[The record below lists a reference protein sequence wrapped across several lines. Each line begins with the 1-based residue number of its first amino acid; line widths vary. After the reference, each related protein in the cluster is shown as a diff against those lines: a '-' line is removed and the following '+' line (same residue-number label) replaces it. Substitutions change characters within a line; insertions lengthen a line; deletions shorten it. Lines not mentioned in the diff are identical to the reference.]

1 MRPSDQVAVRR
12 VGVLLVMQGV
22 LLIGFGLLLTKW
34 LVKIPPFTAEDG
46 INRAFAAHR
55 TADWNSITFW
65 VSQAGN
71 TQAVVLVTTVALA
84 LLLLPVHRDRFRREA
99 LFLAASVA
107 LQSLVFLTATA
118 AIDRARPHVAHL
130 DVAPPTSSFPSG
142 HTGAATALYGGLA
155 VLALLLFRGSR
166 RYVFATVLFAV
177 PVLVAVSR
185 LYRGMH
191 HPTDVVFGMFNGA
204 GILLIMGRSLLAARA
219 RPQQPEQT
227 GRPGTAD
234 DASAA
239 VPRRRRAAVVLNPT
253 VVDDA
258 LHDTIRRTLGRYG
271 YEDVSW
277 HPTSEEDPGRG
288 AARRATLSEPDLIVV
303 CGGDG
308 TVMACAGGLAHNGIP
323 TVVLP
328 CGTGNLLARNLGYP
342 VDPIAALGA
351 ALEGT
356 ARPIDLGIADGDGI
370 SEARFAAM
378 AGAGFDAAVVQDAS
392 SRMKAGIGWAAY
404 LVSGARHLR
413 DPGMRLTLRLD
424 DGPELDRRARMVLV
438 GNVGTLQGGVP
449 LLPAAE
455 PDDGLFEVVLLN
467 PTGPLGWLRAATHV
481 LRRQRREAAPRS
493 SGGGERFAHGTL
505 EYFTARR
512 VEMAFEQ
519 PQERELD
526 GEPVGPGRRLAIEVD
541 PGALLMQLPA
551 TAPAAAPSTP
561 TGTGEPAA
569 LTGAHD
575 GYGNPSPA
583 DPRHQGGRAL
593 GR

>member
-1 MRPSDQVAVRR
+1 MRPSDEVAVRR
-12 VGVLLVMQGV
+12 IGVLLVMQGV

-34 LVKIPPFTAEDG
+34 LVKVPPFTSEDG

-55 TADWNSITFW
+55 SADWNSITYW

-84 LLLLPVHRDRFRREA
+84 LLLLPVLGDRYQREA

-107 LQSLVFLTATA
+107 LQSLVFLTVTA
-118 AIDRARPHVAHL
+118 AVDRARPDVAHL

-155 VLALLLFRGSR
+155 VLALLRFRGGR
-166 RYVFATVLFAV
+166 RYVIATVLFAV
-177 PVLVAVSR
+177 PVLVAAAR

-191 HPTDVVFGMFNGA
+191 YPTDVLCGLLNGS
-204 GILLIMGRSLLAARA
+204 GILLIMGRSLLSARA
-219 RPQQPEQT
+219 RPQ
-227 GRPGTAD
+227 RPGQAARSDTTH
-234 DASAA
+234 DAPAA
-239 VPRRRRAAVVLNPT
+239 RREQRAAVVLNPS

-258 LHDTIRRTLGRYG
+258 LHDAIRRTLERYG
-271 YEDVSW
+271 FQDVSW
-277 HPTSEEDPGRG
+277 HMTSEEDPGRG
-288 AARRATLSEPDLIVV
+288 AARRATQREPDLIVV

-308 TVMACAGGLAHNGIP
+308 TVMACAGALAHNGIP
-323 TVVLP
+323 TAVLP

-342 VDPIAALGA
+342 VDPLAALVA

-356 ARPIDLGIADGDGI
+356 ARPVDLGIAEGDGI
-370 SEARFAAM
+370 SEGRFAAM

-449 LLPAAE
+449 LLPAAQ

-481 LRRQRREAAPRS
+481 LKRQHRESAPRS
-493 SGGGERFAHGTL
+493 PGGGERFAHGTL

-512 VEMAFEQ
+512 IEMAFER

-526 GEPVGPGRRLAIEVD
+526 GEPVGPGTRLAIEVD

-551 TAPAAAPSTP
+551 TAPAASSPAP
-561 TGTGEPAA
+561 TGTGKPAV

-575 GYGNPSPA
+575 GYGNPSSA
-583 DPRHQGGRAL
+583 DPGHQGGRAL

>member
-1 MRPSDQVAVRR
+1 MRPSDGVAVRR
-12 VGVLLVMQGV
+12 IGVLLVMQGV
-22 LLIGFGLLLTKW
+22 LLVGFGLLLTKW
-34 LVKIPPFTAEDG
+34 LVKIPPFTAEAG

-55 TADWNSITFW
+55 SADWNSITLW

-71 TQAVVLVTTVALA
+71 TQAVVLVTTVSLA
-84 LLLLPVHRDRFRREA
+84 LLLLPVHGGRFQREA
-99 LFLAASVA
+99 LFLASSVA
-107 LQSLVFLTATA
+107 LQSLVFLTVTA
-118 AIDRARPHVAHL
+118 AIDRARPDVEHL

-155 VLALLLFRGSR
+155 VIVLLRFRGGR
-166 RYVFATVLFAV
+166 RCVLAAVLFAV
-177 PVLVAVSR
+177 PVVVAVSR

-191 HPTDVVFGMFNGA
+191 YPTDVFFGLCNGA
-204 GILLIMGRSLLAARA
+204 GILLIVGRSLLSARS
-219 RPQQPEQT
+219 RPQPPPRT
-227 GRPGTAD
+227 GRST
-234 DASAA
+234 DAQEA
-239 VPRRRRAAVVLNPT
+239 VARRERRAAVVLNPT

-258 LHDTIRRTLGRYG
+258 LHEAIRRTLGRHG
-271 YEDVSW
+271 FHDVSW
-277 HPTSEEDPGRG
+277 HMTTEEDPGNG
-288 AARRATLSEPDLIVV
+288 AGRRAILREPDLIVV

-308 TVMACAGGLAHNGIP
+308 TVMACAGALAHSGVP
-323 TVVLP
+323 TAVLP

-342 VDPIAALGA
+342 VDPIAALVA

-449 LLPAAE
+449 LLPAAQ

-481 LRRQRREAAPRS
+481 LKRQHQEKARPAGS
-493 SGGGERFAHGTL
+493 GERFADGTL

-512 VEMAFEQ
+512 IEMTFEQ

-551 TAPAAAPSTP
+551 TAPAASSPTP
-561 TGTGEPAA
+561 TGTGKPAA
-569 LTGAHD
+569 LTGARD
-575 GYGNPSPA
+575 GHGNPSSA